1 MTKKIGIL
9 TAGGDSPGLNAV
21 LRGVGKAAHAMYGME
36 VIGFQDGFS
45 GMLDLRTVD
54 LEGSILSNILT
65 AGGTILGT
73 SRDRPQQM
81 RGKDGQMQDK
91 TAEIIQTYCSLS
103 LDALVCLGGSD
114 AQESACHLMHNGLNV
129 ITLPVTIDNDLVE
142 TNTSV
147 GFDTALGV
155 AAEAIDRL
163 HTTASSVHRIII
175 VEIMGKQTGW
185 LTLGAGVAGG
195 ADVILIPELPY
206 DEQSI
211 LKAILER
218 NQAGKRFSMLAV
230 SEGAVSKDTIEFFE
244 KAKKTNERLRSGS
257 DQEKVASRLQQIERH
272 SGGAT
277 IHLASQLEKL
287 TGMEARITILGYL
300 QRGGTPSATDRV
312 LATQLGTA
320 CAAAIHSG
328 KFGVMLGVHGAN
340 LIEPVPLEKVAGK
353 FKTVPLDHPW
363 IHGARMVGTNLGD

>member
-36 VIGFQDGFS
+36 VIGFRDGFS

-81 RGKDGQMQDK
+81 LGKDGQFEDK
-91 TAEIIQTYCSLS
+91 TAEIIQAYRNLS

-277 IHLASQLEKL
+277 IHLANQLEKL

-320 CAAAIHSG
+320 CAAAINEG

-363 IHGARMVGTNLGD
+363 IHGARMIGTNLGD